1 MIRGVLS
8 MDGTLKAER
17 LMLEMSKVFN
27 LHESELGAEKRI
39 KEDLVASSSQKF
51 MLLAALEELT
61 GKDII
66 YAQVNRCKTVGDI
79 LDLLGELEQAN
90 AE

>member
-1 MIRGVLS
+1 
-8 MDGTLKAER
+8 MDGTLKAET
-17 LMLEMSKVFN
+17 LMREMTKVFN
-27 LHESELGAEKRI
+27 LDEKELSADKRF

-61 GKDII
+61 GQNII
-66 YAQVNRCKTVGDI
+66 YAQVNRCKTIGDI

-90 AE
+90 AD